1 MSTFYPDADFP
12 YFEDGFEKSSAVID
26 KVETKRKDQEL
37 YEQWKKT
44 GSKEALGLLINQ
56 LSGPIYSEVQRQAGT
71 LPNTALSAE
80 AKKWAIRAIK
90 TYDPTRGASIS
101 THVMGYLPKVRRM
114 NYKFQN
120 AARLPENM
128 QLKYKLWDRA
138 VQNLADKLNRDP
150 TDEEIATELGWSKGL
165 VVKFRN
171 SLYEDLIESS
181 TARPYETS
189 AFNENKI
196 LLDHIMSELSVEE
209 KTIWENS
216 KQMSSEDLAQK
227 LGININ
233 RLNYLKAKLK
243 NKVQKIKNDI
253 GLY

>member
-1 MSTFYPDADFP
+1 MAI
-12 YFEDGFEKSSAVID
+12 ID
-26 KVETKRKDQEL
+26 KQETKRKDQHL
-37 YEQWKKT
+37 YEEWKRT
-44 GSKEALGLLINQ
+44 GSKEALGQLINQ

-80 AKKWAIRAIK
+80 AKKWAIRAIR

-138 VQNLADKLNRDP
+138 IQNLADKLNRDP
-150 TDEEIATELGWSKGL
+150 TEEEIATELGWTKGL

-171 SLYEDLIESS
+171 SLYEDLVESS
-181 TARPYETS
+181 TARPYETTT
-189 AFNENKI
+189 FNKDKI
-196 LLDHIMSELSVEE
+196 LLDHIMSELTQEE
-209 KTIWENS
+209 KTLWENS
-216 KQMSSEDLAQK
+216 KKMSSEELAAK

-243 NKVQKIKNDI
+243 SKVQKLKIDV

>member
-1 MSTFYPDADFP
+1 M
-12 YFEDGFEKSSAVID
+12 AVID
-26 KVETKRKDQEL
+26 KQETRRKDQEL
-37 YEQWKKT
+37 YDEWKKT
-44 GSKEALGLLINQ
+44 GSKQALGQLISQ

-90 TYDPTRGASIS
+90 TYDPTKGASIS

-150 TDEEIATELGWSKGL
+150 TDEEVSTELGWSKGL
-165 VVKFRN
+165 VIKFRN

-181 TARPYETS
+181 TARPYETTS
-189 AFNENKI
+189 FNENKI
-196 LLDHIMSELSVEE
+196 LLDHIMSELSPEE
-209 KTIWENS
+209 KMIWDNS
-216 KQMSSEDLAQK
+216 KKMSSEDLASK
-227 LGININ
+227 MGININ

-243 NKVQKIKNDI
+243 AKVQKIKTDI

>member
-1 MSTFYPDADFP
+1 MAI
-12 YFEDGFEKSSAVID
+12 VD
-26 KVETKRKDQEL
+26 KAGTKKKDQDL
-37 YEQWKKT
+37 YDEWKRT
-44 GSKEALGLLINQ
+44 GSKEALGQLISQ

-90 TYDPTRGASIS
+90 TYDPTKGAAIS
-101 THVMGYLPKVRRM
+101 THVMSYLPKVRRM

-150 TDEEIATELGWSKGL
+150 TDEEVAEELGWSKGL
-165 VVKFRN
+165 VVKFRG

-181 TARPYETS
+181 TTRPTETTS
-189 AFNENKI
+189 FNESKI
-196 LLDHIMSELSVEE
+196 LLDHIMSELTPDE

-216 KQMSSEDLAQK
+216 KQMSSEELAHK

-243 NKVQKIKNDI
+243 AKVQKIKNEI